1 MLCKECQ
8 NDSVLSSLCM
18 LYVIM
23 HMHYI
28 ISNNKTMYSASES
41 SILPSLV
48 LRPELLGSLT
58 DAEKHMRLLFL
69 GTALFMLLLD
79 MPNKQART
87 ESLSR

>member
-1 MLCKECQ
+1 
-8 NDSVLSSLCM
+8 M
-18 LYVIM
+18 LYVVM

-41 SILPSLV
+41 SILPSLL

-87 ESLSR
+87 EYLSW